1 MAHKEQQAFACLKL
15 HDRGYGCRFS
25 AMSDT
30 CVFGGEEC
38 LLYEVL
44 ALKSG
49 AFVRAHHFVEA
60 FPVQ

>member
-1 MAHKEQQAFACLKL
+1 
-15 HDRGYGCRFS
+15 
-25 AMSDT
+25 MSDT